1 MSFIG
6 ALATFGATAAGLVG
20 IGTGAVA
27 GTAGAGMA
35 AGALSVGAAASAGAA
50 TGTALGAGIGA
61 ISAAAQGQD
70 VGKGALM
77 GAASGLVTAG
87 VGSGVSGA
95 AGGALTNAVGSTA
108 SNAITGGVAGA
119 AGGAAGAAVGGEDVG
134 KGALI
139 GGASGAVAGG
149 VTGALTPTP
158 GANAG
163 PFQLTELASG
173 TPHTVGT
180 VNPAV
185 GPATTY
191 PIAPQGPAPALIQIG
206 TNTVAY
212 PTTTA
217 GLAGLGP
224 TNNAVLKGLGAG
236 AVTNYVGTSMVNSQ
250 NAADLAAK
258 EDAARGVAFANQNNT
273 GLAALQAAGLPTKAG
288 PLAGLGKMG
297 KATGGLT
304 ALAHG
309 GQVPLKDGAYII
321 PADVVSALGN
331 GSSKAGA
338 QYLRQLMIEVRK
350 EAVNLQGLGGAK
362 KRAS

>member
-35 AGALSVGAAASAGAA
+35 AGALSAGAAASAGAV
-50 TGTALGAGIGA
+50 TGTALGAGVGA

-108 SNAITGGVAGA
+108 SGAITGGVAGA

-163 PFQLTELASG
+163 PLTELASG
-173 TPHTVGT
+173 TPPTAGT
-180 VNPAV
+180 VNPTM
-185 GPATTY
+185 GPATTN
-191 PIAPQGPAPALIQIG
+191 PIAPQGPAPALSQIG
-206 TNTVAY
+206 TNTVAS

-224 TNNAVLKGLGAG
+224 TNDAVLKGLGAG
-236 AVTNYVGTSMVNSQ
+236 AVTNYAGTSMVNSQ
-250 NAADLAAK
+250 NAADLATK
-258 EDAARGVAFANQNNT
+258 EDAARGATFANQNNT
-273 GLAALQAAGLPTKAG
+273 GLAALQTAGLPTKAG